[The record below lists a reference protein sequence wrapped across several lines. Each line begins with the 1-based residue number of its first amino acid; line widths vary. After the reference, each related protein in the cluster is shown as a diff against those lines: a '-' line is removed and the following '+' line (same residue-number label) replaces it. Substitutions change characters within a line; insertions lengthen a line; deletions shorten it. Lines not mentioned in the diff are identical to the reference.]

1 MPTIRNLTIAFVVAS
16 GFVLPACGDDVEP
29 LSKADFITQADA
41 ICATADAEINPI
53 FDEAYAAGEDVD
65 FEDPEQQQALIARLA
80 DAIDEAAPIWSD
92 MASDL
97 RALAPPD
104 ADKDTIDAMI
114 DDLDAALD
122 LVTTTYRNA
131 ANGDEEAIA
140 LLEDESG
147 DPFSDAN
154 QQARDY
160 GLVEC
165 GSEE

>member
-16 GFVLPACGDDVEP
+16 GVVLPACGDDVEP

-41 ICATADAEINPI
+41 ICAAADAEITPI
-53 FDEAYAAGEDVD
+53 LDEAYAAGEEVD
-65 FEDPEQQQALIARLA
+65 FEDPEQKQALIERFA
-80 DAIDEAAPIWSD
+80 DAIDEAAPLWSD

-97 RALAPPD
+97 RSLAPPD

-114 DDLDAALD
+114 DELDAALD
-122 LVTTTYRNA
+122 FVATTSRDA
-131 ANGDEEAIA
+131 ANGDEQA
-140 LLEDESG
+140 LAVLEDESG